1 MYLASAQKLGLG
13 RAVWLGA
20 LTLTGCVD
28 AVSGHGVFLHSLGAG
43 GELREAGHKGAQ
55 HQNETQGCHL
65 AVERER

>member
-43 GELREAGHKGAQ
+43 GELREARHKGAQ
-55 HQNETQGCHL
+55 HQNKTQGCHL